1 MPITHHPRGSFSCI
15 LTVISD
21 QQRVFH
27 DVYSFLS
34 LGSSD
39 PFYLRFGI
47 GISMILLF
55 NKIAKNMDDTERIVA
70 VRNMRLYDSPDGN
83 SAKPLIFKMD

>member
-1 MPITHHPRGSFSCI
+1 VYFDGYFRPTKGFSRCI
-15 LTVISD
+15 LI
-21 QQRVFH
+21 
-27 DVYSFLS
+27 LS

-55 NKIAKNMDDTERIVA
+55 NKITKNMDNTERIVA